1 MKPLALAE
9 TARWTAPDAETELVN
24 MGRKEKARALFARWN
39 ADYDFKTFI
48 NSSGSMMATAAF
60 AAYNGFL
67 GVAHASPWHGSICV
81 YYALLLLLRMIV
93 IRTERL
99 SNGRP
104 DADRRRG
111 RAGVTAS
118 ALLLLLN
125 LCLIGP
131 FFLMVRQEKPV
142 TLTLIPAIAM
152 AAYTTWK
159 VTMAA
164 VNLKRRGRSVNC
176 LVRFLRTINFIDA
189 LLSIV
194 TLQNTLIMVN
204 DADGGKAMLPLV
216 ATTSG
221 LIWAAMLALTISE
234 LVGHWRHV
242 RGTQ

>member
-1 MKPLALAE
+1 
-9 TARWTAPDAETELVN
+9 
-24 MGRKEKARALFARWN
+24 MGRKEKARALFVRWH

-48 NSSGSMMATAAF
+48 NSSGSMMVTAAF

-67 GVAHASPWHGSICV
+67 GIAHASSWHGSICV
-81 YYALLLLLRMIV
+81 YYLLLLLLRLTV
-93 IRTERL
+93 LRAERL
-99 SNGRP
+99 SNGQP
-104 DADRRRG
+104 DADQRRG
-111 RAGVTAS
+111 RAALIAS
-118 ALLLLLN
+118 MQLLLLN

-152 AAYTTWK
+152 AVYTTYK

-164 VNLKRRGRSVNC
+164 VNLKRKGRSVNC

-204 DADGGKAMLPLV
+204 DVDGGKSMLPLV

-221 LIWAAMLALTISE
+221 LIWGAMLALSICE
-234 LVGHWRHV
+234 LVNNWKGAHGR
-242 RGTQ
+242 RRPPRTRRRMP

>member
-1 MKPLALAE
+1 
-9 TARWTAPDAETELVN
+9 
-24 MGRKEKARALFARWN
+24 MGKREKARVLFAKWN

-48 NSSGSMMATAAF
+48 NSSGSMLVTAAF

-67 GVAHASPWHGSICV
+67 GVAHGSAWHGSICV
-81 YYALLLLLRMIV
+81 YYLLLLLLRLIV
-93 IRTERL
+93 LRAERL

-104 DADRRRG
+104 DADQRRG
-111 RAGVTAS
+111 RAVLIAS

-152 AAYTTWK
+152 AAYTTCK

-164 VNLKRRGRSVNC
+164 VNLKRKGRSANC

-204 DADGGKAMLPLV
+204 DAEEGKSMLPLV

-221 LIWAAMLALTISE
+221 VIWAAMLALSIGE
-234 LVGHWRHV
+234 LVGEWKYV
-242 RGTQ
+242 RGMRREPHNLRRTP